1 MRIQRTIPPAAAP
14 VAFKDLLCGVAGI
27 FLGRQYQQLLEET
40 LKDYFGVKH
49 VFLVSSGKAA
59 FTLILNALK
68 SLSPEKTQVLI
79 PAYTC
84 FSVPSAIVKAGL
96 DIALCDLSNTS
107 YDLDYGLFEKT
118 INKKTLCVVPNH
130 LFGMPADMDRIK
142 GICGTHGIYV
152 VEDAAQA
159 MGGTYKGRRLGTI
172 GDVGFFSFG
181 RGKNITCGSGGLIIT
196 NSDAIASEIEK
207 EYSVLEKPRLLEAF
221 VELFKVVVFAIFI
234 HPSLYW
240 FPSGL
245 PFLRL
250 GETFFYR
257 DFPMQRFSGIKAG
270 LLKNWKKHLEYSNHI
285 RKENAEYFQK
295 AVGLDVCT
303 DFSVPFLRLPLIV
316 DNREMRDSIYILA
329 DKKGLGISCMYPTA
343 VNRIDEIRN
352 IFGDKTFP
360 RADNIANGVLTLP
373 THQYLSKKDR
383 KDISAFLRASV
394 YSARCNRAVSQSTSI
409 PASNVNNQQVYP

>member
-1 MRIQRTIPPAAAP
+1 MRIRRTIPPAAAP
-14 VAFKDLLCGVAGI
+14 VTLTDLMHGVAGI
-27 FLGRQYQQLLEET
+27 FIGRQYQQFLEES
-40 LKDYFGVKH
+40 LKNYFGVKH

-68 SLSPEKTQVLI
+68 SLTPEKTQVLI

-96 DIALCDLSNTS
+96 DVALCDLSHTS
-107 YDLDYGLFEKT
+107 YDFDYGLFEKT
-118 INKKTLCVVPNH
+118 INNKTLCVVPNH
-130 LFGMPADMDRIK
+130 LFGMPADMDRIR
-142 GICGTHGIYV
+142 GICGSHGVYV

-196 NSDAIASEIEK
+196 NSDAIAREIETN
-207 EYSVLEKPRLLEAF
+207 YYVLEKPRFLESF
-221 VELFKVVVFAIFI
+221 VELLKVVVFAIFI

-257 DFPMQRFSGIKAG
+257 EFPVQRFSGIKAG
-270 LLKNWKKHLEYSNHI
+270 LLRNWKKHLEYSNHI
-285 RKENAEYFQK
+285 RKENAEYFKK
-295 AVGLDVCT
+295 AVELDVST
-303 DFSVPFLRLPLIV
+303 AFSVPFLRLPLIV
-316 DNREMRDSIYILA
+316 DNREMRDGIYSLA
-329 DKKGLGISCMYPTA
+329 NKKGLGISCMYPTA
-343 VNRIDEIRN
+343 VNRIDEIHN

-360 RADNIANGVLTLP
+360 RADNIANSVLTLP
-373 THQYLSKKDR
+373 THQYLSEKDR
-383 KDISAFLRASV
+383 THISEFLQASV
-394 YSARCNRAVSQSTSI
+394 YRAHYDRTVSQSASI
-409 PASNVNNQQVYP
+409 HASNVNNEQVYP